1 MVPVSYFWDV
11 AVAVAAD
18 NNGTDPV
25 VVEPSVYGIDLYDG
39 NKIPCKIK

>member
-25 VVEPSVYGIDLYDG
+25 VEPSVYGIDPYDG
-39 NKIPCKIK
+39 NKVPCKIK